1 MSGSYD
7 FPVADPLHRLSAL
20 VTALDDRIRAAVEA
34 ASGLAGTG
42 PDALLTIGHVPGLR
56 VDDLAAMLRVSHSGA
71 VRTVDRLVAAG
82 LVVRRAAAG
91 DRRTVALSLT
101 GPGEHL
107 RQAVIA
113 ARNREIDAA
122 LAVLEPGQQRAL
134 GALVDTMLA
143 GVAVR
148 AGDDHSMCRLC
159 DPDDC
164 ADGCPVDDAGG
175 AAADAD
181 EVVPGADAGAADAGE
196 SVADVTA
203 PAT

>member
-1 MSGSYD
+1 MI

-20 VTALDDRIRAAVEA
+20 VTALDDRVRAAVEA

-71 VRTVDRLVAAG
+71 VRTVDRLTAAG
-82 LVVRRAAAG
+82 LVVRRPAAD

-101 GPGEHL
+101 GPGE
-107 RQAVIA
+107 RRRRAVIE
-113 ARNREIDAA
+113 ARNGEIDAA
-122 LAVLEPGQQRAL
+122 LALLEPRHRRAL

-143 GVAVR
+143 GIATR

-164 ADGCPVDDAGG
+164 AAGCPVDDAGE
-175 AAADAD
+175 ATADA
-181 EVVPGADAGAADAGE
+181 
-196 SVADVTA
+196 TA
-203 PAT
+203 LAT

>member
-1 MSGSYD
+1 MI
-7 FPVADPLHRLSAL
+7 FPVPDPLHRLSAL
-20 VTALDDRIRAAVEA
+20 VTALDDRVRAAVEA
-34 ASGLAGTG
+34 ASGVAGTG

-82 LVVRRAAAG
+82 LVVRRPAAD
-91 DRRTVALSLT
+91 DRRTVALGLT
-101 GPGEHL
+101 EPGKRL
-107 RQAVIA
+107 RRVVVE

-122 LAVLEPGQQRAL
+122 LALLEPRQQRAL

-143 GVAVR
+143 GIAAR
-148 AGDDHSMCRLC
+148 GDDHSMCRLC

-164 ADGCPVDDAGG
+164 TAGCPVDG
-175 AAADAD
+175 
-181 EVVPGADAGAADAGE
+181 AGE
-196 SVADVTA
+196 AIPEASVDVTVDLAA